1 MSREAFEQAVPFFVE
16 TAARVRPDQWE
27 TLALGV
33 WNVRDLVGH
42 TSRAMLNV
50 EQYATVG
57 TDRTG
62 FGTAEDI
69 AERGREAG
77 RALGDD
83 PAGAVREI
91 ATRVLRLIERLPDDH
106 PVKTPAG
113 ERTLVGYLRSRVT
126 ELTIHTVDLANALGL
141 EVEAPEGAGA
151 LRCTC
156 WPTWRCEAAVRKTS
170 RSHSPDAAHWPMDLV
185 SCARRWM
192 SPPPS
197 RAAV

>member
-33 WNVRDLVGH
+33 WSVRDLVGH
-42 TSRAMLNV
+42 ASRAMLTV

-57 TDRTG
+57 ADRTG
-62 FGTAEDI
+62 FGTAEEI
-69 AERGREAG
+69 AERGRAAG

-91 ATRVLRLIERLPDDH
+91 ATRVLDLVGGLPDDH

-113 ERTLVGYLRSRVT
+113 ERPLVRYLGSRVG
-126 ELTIHTVDLANALGL
+126 ELTVHTVDLASALGL
-141 EVEAPEGAGA
+141 EVEAPPECWRIA
-151 LRCTC
+151 LY
-156 WPTWRCEAAVRKTS
+156 WLADMAVRGGTAKEVAFALTGRRALAEGFS
-170 RSHSPDAAHWPMDLV
+170 LV
-185 SCARRWM
+185 
-192 SPPPS
+192 P
-197 RAAV
+197 

>member
-1 MSREAFEQAVPFFVE
+1 MSREGFEQAVPFFVD
-16 TAARVRPDQWE
+16 TAAQVRPDQWE

-57 TDRTG
+57 ADRTG
-62 FGTAEDI
+62 FGTAEEI

-83 PAGAVREI
+83 PAGAVRDI
-91 ATRVLRLIERLPDDH
+91 AARVLGLVGGLPDDH

-113 ERTLVGYLRSRVT
+113 ERPLVRYLGSRVM
-126 ELTIHTVDLANALGL
+126 ELTIHTLDLANALGL
-141 EVEAPEGAGA
+141 DVEAPDECSRITLYWLAD
-151 LRCTC
+151 T
-156 WPTWRCEAAVRKTS
+156 AVRGGTAKEVAFALTGRRALADGFS
-170 RSHSPDAAHWPMDLV
+170 LV
-185 SCARRWM
+185 
-192 SPPPS
+192 P
-197 RAAV
+197 

>member
-16 TAARVRPDQWE
+16 AVDRIRPDEWE

-42 TSRAMLNV
+42 TSRAMLTV

-57 TDRTG
+57 ADRTG
-62 FGTAEDI
+62 FGTADDI

-91 ATRVLRLIERLPDDH
+91 AARVLGLVKGLSDDH
-106 PVKTPAG
+106 PMRTPAG
-113 ERTLVGYLRSRVT
+113 ERPLVRYLRSRVT
-126 ELTIHTVDLANALGL
+126 ELTIHTVDLADALGL
-141 EVEAPEGAGA
+141 EARAPEE
-151 LRCTC
+151 C
-156 WPTWRCEAAVRKTS
+156 WRVTLYGLADMAVRGGTAKEVVFALTG
-170 RSHSPDAAHWPMDLV
+170 RSALDDGFSLV
-185 SCARRWM
+185 S
-192 SPPPS
+192 
-197 RAAV
+197 

>member
-16 TAARVRPDQWE
+16 TAAQVQPDQWE

-57 TDRTG
+57 ADRAG
-62 FGTAEDI
+62 FGTADDI

-91 ATRVLRLIERLPDDH
+91 ATRVLGLVSGLPDDH
-106 PVKTPAG
+106 PMRTPAG
-113 ERTLVGYLRSRVT
+113 ERPLARYLRSRVT
-126 ELTIHTVDLANALGL
+126 ELTIHTVDLASALGL
-141 EVEAPEGAGA
+141 AVEVPEECWRITLYGLADMAVRGGTAKEVAFALTGRGA
-151 LRCTC
+151 L
-156 WPTWRCEAAVRKTS
+156 ADGFS
-170 RSHSPDAAHWPMDLV
+170 LV
-185 SCARRWM
+185 L
-192 SPPPS
+192 
-197 RAAV
+197 

>member
-1 MSREAFEQAVPFFVE
+1 MSREAFEQAASFFVG
-16 TAARVRPDQWE
+16 TVALVPAGQWE
-27 TLALGV
+27 TLALRV

-57 TDRTG
+57 ADRTG

-91 ATRVLRLIERLPDDH
+91 ATRVLDLVEGLPDDH

-113 ERTLVGYLRSRVT
+113 ERPLVRYLRSRVT
-126 ELTIHTVDLANALGL
+126 ELTIHTVDLADALGL
-141 EVEAPEGAGA
+141 EVEAPEECWRVA
-151 LRCTC
+151 LYGL
-156 WPTWRCEAAVRKTS
+156 ADMAVRGGTAKEVAFVLTGRRALADGFS
-170 RSHSPDAAHWPMDLV
+170 LV
-185 SCARRWM
+185 
-192 SPPPS
+192 P
-197 RAAV
+197 

>member
-16 TAARVRPDQWE
+16 TAAGIAPARWSDP
-27 TLALGV
+27 ALGV

-42 TSRAMLNV
+42 TSRALLTV

-62 FGTAEDI
+62 FATADDI

-91 ATRVLRLIERLPDDH
+91 ATRVLSLVGTLPDDH
-106 PVKTPAG
+106 PMKTPAG
-113 ERTLVGYLRSRVT
+113 ERPLVRYLGSRVT

-141 EVEAPEGAGA
+141 EVQVPEE
-151 LRCTC
+151 C
-156 WPTWRCEAAVRKTS
+156 WRVTLYGLADMAVRGGTAKDVAFALTGRGTLRDDFS
-170 RSHSPDAAHWPMDLV
+170 LV
-185 SCARRWM
+185 
-192 SPPPS
+192 P
-197 RAAV
+197 

>member
-16 TAARVRPDQWE
+16 TVALVPANQWE

-42 TSRAMLNV
+42 ASRAMLTV
-50 EQYATVG
+50 EQYATIG
-57 TDRTG
+57 ADRAG
-62 FGTAEDI
+62 FGTADDI

-91 ATRVLRLIERLPDDH
+91 AARVLGLVAGLPYDH
-106 PVKTPAG
+106 PVRTPAG
-113 ERTLVGYLRSRVT
+113 ERPLVGYLRSRVT

-141 EVEAPEGAGA
+141 EVDVPEE
-151 LRCTC
+151 C
-156 WPTWRCEAAVRKTS
+156 WRVTLHVLADMAVRGGSAKEVAFALTGRAGLADGFS
-170 RSHSPDAAHWPMDLV
+170 LV
-185 SCARRWM
+185 R
-192 SPPPS
+192 
-197 RAAV
+197 

>member
-16 TAARVRPDQWE
+16 TAARVGPDQWE

-33 WNVRDLVGH
+33 WDVRDLVGH
-42 TSRAMLNV
+42 TSRAMLTV

-57 TDRTG
+57 ADRTG

-113 ERTLVGYLRSRVT
+113 ERALVGYLRSRVT

-141 EVEAPEGAGA
+141 EVEAPEE
-151 LRCTC
+151 C
-156 WPTWRCEAAVRKTS
+156 WRITLYGLADMAVRGGTAKEVAFALTGRRALADGFS
-170 RSHSPDAAHWPMDLV
+170 LV
-185 SCARRWM
+185 
-192 SPPPS
+192 P
-197 RAAV
+197 